1 MRGSRSFLGLAPRTR
16 PDVEPLRPQPTGI
29 LPATSIGQTT
39 RLLGCASSTA
49 AWRASLFPSLPSR
62 SVPPDAASPWQ
73 LLPLPLQRGRQD
85 ERDGVPARVP
95 HARRRPVRALVQP
108 HRQRRGHDRS
118 VPFPPSSPRTLER
131 SLTLAHPHR
140 VELPRRAGPNS
151 GRGERPARRPL
162 LQ

>member
-62 SVPPDAASPWQ
+62 SVPPDAASPSQ

-85 ERDGVPARVP
+85 ERHGVPARVP
-95 HARRRPVRALVQP
+95 HARRQPVRALVQP
-108 HRQRRGHDRS
+108 HRQRQGHDRS
-118 VPFPPSSPRTLER
+118 VSFPPSPPRTLEC
-131 SLTLAHPHR
+131 SLMLSRTHR
-140 VELPRRAGPNS
+140 VELPRRVGPDS
-151 GRGERPARRPL
+151 GRGERPPRRPVL
-162 LQ
+162 